1 MELIKTSFVS
11 SVLLFWS
18 ILMLGALLKV
28 SWCFSVMCQT
38 NQRQNAAHHVSLFL
52 FGELFL
58 KHPGIPNAAC
68 QNTLWPWKFWC
79 LSFFLQL
86 HRYCCF
92 SLNSSVEK
100 SMCRLYLL
108 SFFLSFFFPS
118 PSFDMPHASCLLF
131 TQLEKKS
138 SVFGLGLALQFSS
151 YAKSNLH
158 NKKTM
163 N

>member
-1 MELIKTSFVS
+1 MLPVKILCDHGSFDVCHFFFNFI
-11 SVLLFWS
+11 VIVVFLLTLQW
-18 ILMLGALLKV
+18 K
-28 SWCFSVMCQT
+28 
-38 NQRQNAAHHVSLFL
+38 
-52 FGELFL
+52 
-58 KHPGIPNAAC
+58 KAC
-68 QNTLWPWKFWC
+68 VDYT
-79 LSFFLQL
+79 FF
-86 HRYCCF
+86 
-92 SLNSSVEK
+92 
-100 SMCRLYLL
+100 L
-108 SFFLSFFFPS
+108 SFFLSFFLPS

>member
-1 MELIKTSFVS
+1 MELIKTCFVS

-108 SFFLSFFFPS
+108 SFFLSKLLPPLPFFW
-118 PSFDMPHASCLLF
+118 HATCFLF
-131 TQLEKKS
+131 TLHTTGKEKQCFWFGFGS
-138 SVFGLGLALQFSS
+138 SVFLICQKQPA
-151 YAKSNLH
+151 
-158 NKKTM
+158 
-163 N
+163 